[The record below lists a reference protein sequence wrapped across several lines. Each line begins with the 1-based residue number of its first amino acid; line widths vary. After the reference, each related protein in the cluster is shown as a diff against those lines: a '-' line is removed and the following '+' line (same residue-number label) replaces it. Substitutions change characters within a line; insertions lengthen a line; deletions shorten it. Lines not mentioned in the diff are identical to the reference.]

1 MTGPSGSTR
10 LQKKSPIC
18 LRCIFSSSTT
28 IQPALKFALAQLHP
42 VLSRPRQRPPVMLL
56 VKSFAILGMLVTAL
70 QLIHSVGF
78 AMLVVGAGALI
89 ALLLVLLR
97 SRLVLA
103 RRILMSQSV
112 ASAINCLT
120 LVVTQ
125 SNTEL
130 N

>member
-56 VKSFAILGMLVTAL
+56 VKSFAILGTLVIAL

-78 AMLVVGAGALI
+78 TMNVAGAGVVI
-89 ALLLVLLR
+89 MLLLVLLC
-97 SRLVLA
+97 SLLVLSCWFLK
-103 RRILMSQSV
+103 IQSN
-112 ASAINCLT
+112 ASAINCLAH
-120 LVVTQ
+120 VVSP
-125 SNTEL
+125 SN
-130 N
+130 NY